1 MARPG
6 PETDRHT
13 HKRAR
18 ARARARARTH
28 AHTHTQVIIGG
39 TEMLSPARYLSV
51 LQSLHARAPAASPDA
66 PHSSVHDDD

>member
-1 MARPG
+1 MSDSDGQTEWPG
-6 PETDRHT
+6 PGLRQTDTRTHT
-13 HKRAR
+13 H
-18 ARARARARTH
+18 TH
-28 AHTHTQVIIGG
+28 THTHTQVIIGG